1 MLFAP
6 ILITG
11 AVQAH
16 STSTAVHVPPI
27 INDRN
32 VLAAEGNRSTIQS
45 IVCRGHD
52 QVTVR
57 IMDRRILSVDVSGRN
72 ITREVVNAVDVPID
86 HVAFECHEKT
96 FFLMP
101 YSYDGVRQ
109 GVLSLR
115 YE

>member
-1 MLFAP
+1 MLILA

-11 AVQAH
+11 SIQAN
-16 STSTAVHVPPI
+16 SAPTSVHVPPI

-32 VLAAEGNRSTIQS
+32 VLAAEENRSTIQS

-72 ITREVVNAVDVPID
+72 VTDEVVNAVDVPID

-96 FFLMP
+96 LLLMP
-101 YSYDGVRQ
+101 YSYDGAQQ
-109 GVLSLR
+109 GVLSLN